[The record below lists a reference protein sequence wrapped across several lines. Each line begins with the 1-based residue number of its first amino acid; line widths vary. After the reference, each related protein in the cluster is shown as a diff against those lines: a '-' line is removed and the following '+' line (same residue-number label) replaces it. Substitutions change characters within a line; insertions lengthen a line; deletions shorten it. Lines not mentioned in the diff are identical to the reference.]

1 MTITPESVDVLDDLL
16 GITPGTELHR
26 VRHARDKVLAA
37 TQSSHAQFFD
47 PQLTDNLA
55 LSERLW
61 VAYFASH
68 LTPNPLLAEYYL
80 EQLQGL
86 DVDPAW
92 VAAVNA
98 GQLEALGDH
107 RLQAIL
113 VFTRTLIERPVEG
126 DRQALVVLQ
135 QAGLSTAE
143 IVLLSQLIAFL
154 SYQVRLAAGLAA
166 LLSAGVAS

>member
-1 MTITPESVDVLDDLL
+1 MKT
-16 GITPGTELHR
+16 
-26 VRHARDKVLAA
+26 
-37 TQSSHAQFFD
+37 SSTF
-47 PQLTDNLA
+47 
-55 LSERLW
+55 
-61 VAYFASH
+61 
-68 LTPNPLLAEYYL
+68 
-80 EQLQGL
+80 
-86 DVDPAW
+86 
-92 VAAVNA
+92 AAVSA

-166 LLSAGVAS
+166 LLSAGAAS

>member
-1 MTITPESVDVLDDLL
+1 MNSIAEPVDVLDDLL
-16 GITPGTELHR
+16 GIVPGTDLHR

-37 TQSSHAQFFD
+37 TQSSHEQFFN
-47 PQLTDNLA
+47 PQLQDNLA

-61 VAYFASH
+61 VAFYASR
-68 LTPNPLLAEYYL
+68 LTPNALLADYYL

-86 DVDPAW
+86 NIDPAW
-92 VAAVNA
+92 VAAVDA

-126 DRQALVVLQ
+126 GRHALEVLQ

-143 IVLLSQLIAFL
+143 IVVLSQLIAFL

-166 LLSAGVAS
+166 LLSSGAA